1 MKIIN
6 EIKKRIE
13 AKIKKLDG
21 SLRDEYM
28 EIGALEDALDIID
41 EVYSEHYEN
50 NEETYEDYK
59 LKNATKR

>member
-21 SLRDEYM
+21 GLRDEYM

-59 LKNATKR
+59 L